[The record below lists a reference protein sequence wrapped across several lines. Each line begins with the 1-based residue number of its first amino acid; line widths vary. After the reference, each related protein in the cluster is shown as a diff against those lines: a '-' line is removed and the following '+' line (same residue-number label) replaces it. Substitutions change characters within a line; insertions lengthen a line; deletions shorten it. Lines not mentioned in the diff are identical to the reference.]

1 MNDCLNH
8 NAIFFADD
16 ADAFFD
22 AADEVLREARVVSG
36 SKLHV
41 NDPDQHTV
49 GFKAATLGERW
60 RLFCKFVSMA
70 LRMLFMGRAG
80 VTFKRRPRK
89 A

>member
-8 NAIFFADD
+8 SAIFFADD

-22 AADEVLREARVVSG
+22 AADEIVREATQVG
-36 SKLHV
+36 SAKLHV

-49 GFKAATLGERW
+49 GFKAATPGERW
-60 RLFCKFVSMA
+60 RLFCKFIGMA
-70 LRMLFMGRAG
+70 LRMMFSGKAC